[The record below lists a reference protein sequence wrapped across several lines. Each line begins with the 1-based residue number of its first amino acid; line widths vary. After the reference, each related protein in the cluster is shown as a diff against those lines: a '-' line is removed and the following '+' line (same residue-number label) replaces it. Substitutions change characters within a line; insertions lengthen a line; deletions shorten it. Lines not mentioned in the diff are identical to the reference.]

1 MMDTFDF
8 LIIGAGSAGC
18 VLANRLSTDQQHSVC
33 LLEAGPED
41 KSPLIRIP
49 AGVATLIQWAK
60 YNWKFD
66 SAPEP
71 SLNDRNVYCPRGK
84 TLGGSSAINAMVYIR
99 GQRKDYQRW
108 ESEGAEGWGYDDLL
122 PHFKSTMQQINSP
135 DIFDIEYH
143 GFEGELKVSHLNHIQ
158 TISNDFVKAA
168 QQTGIP
174 YNPDFNGAIQEG
186 IGLYQTTTF
195 NGERCS
201 TADAFLKPIIE
212 RPNLTIKTTTQVAK
226 IIFETSNNSL
236 VAKGIELVDGQKL
249 YANKEV
255 ILSAGAFQSPQLLML
270 SGIGE
275 QQHLQQHGITC
286 LKDLPEVGQNLQE
299 HVDVVVVN
307 RAKNKKIKSA
317 SLSFSPLMLPRII
330 KEAWRYF
337 SFDRN
342 TKQRKHQGLFSSSLI
357 EAGGFIKSDESIAT
371 PDLQLMCTPGLFND
385 HGRDLLFMM
394 GWGFSI
400 HVTNLRPFSRGQ
412 IRLRDANPK
421 SAPDI
426 QLNILS
432 DDRDFEPLIR
442 GIHKAREIFDQPI
455 LQSYQPEEIFP
466 GKDKQSEEELK
477 EFIRDKANHV
487 YHPVSSCRMGKDS
500 QSVVDLDLLVRGTDN
515 LRVIDAS
522 VFPSQISGNTNATVI
537 AIADKAAQLILKK
550 YAQ

>member
-1 MMDTFDF
+1 MTEHFDF
-8 LIIGAGSAGC
+8 IIVGAGSAGC
-18 VLANRLSTDQQHSVC
+18 VLANRLSANERYSVC

-41 KSPLIRIP
+41 KSPLIKIP

-66 SAPEP
+66 SASEP
-71 SLNDRNVYCPRGK
+71 TLNNRNVYCPRGK

-99 GQRKDYQRW
+99 GQKEDYQRW
-108 ESEGAEGWGYDDLL
+108 LNEGADGWGFEDLL
-122 PHFKSTMQQINSP
+122 PHFKNTMQQIDTP
-135 DIFDIEYH
+135 DVFDTEYH
-143 GFEGELKVSHLNHIQ
+143 GFDGELKVSHLNLTQ
-158 TISNDFVKAA
+158 TISNDFVQGA
-168 QQTGIP
+168 QQAGIP
-174 YNPDFNGAIQEG
+174 HNPDFNGAIQEG
-186 IGLYQTTTF
+186 CGLYQTTTF

-201 TADAFLKPIIE
+201 TADAFLKPIIG
-212 RPNLTIKTTTQVAK
+212 RPNLAIKTTAQVAK
-226 IIFETSNNSL
+226 IIFESTDNSL
-236 VAKGIELVDGQKL
+236 VAKGIELVNGQKF

-255 ILSAGAFQSPQLLML
+255 ILCAGAFQSPQLLML

-275 QQHLQQHGITC
+275 QQHLQQHGIAC
-286 LKDLPEVGQNLQE
+286 LKDSSEVGQNLQE

-307 RAKNKKIKSA
+307 RAKDKKIKKA

-330 KEAWRYF
+330 KEAWAYF
-337 SFDRN
+337 SFDKN
-342 TKQRKHQGLFSSSLI
+342 TKQRKHGGLFSSCLI
-357 EAGGFIKSDESIAT
+357 EAGGFIKSHDSVAT

-412 IRLRDANPK
+412 VRLKDANPK

-426 QLNILS
+426 QLKMLS

-442 GIHKAREIFDQPI
+442 GIRKAREIFAQPI
-455 LQSYQPEEIFP
+455 LQSYQPEEVFP
-466 GKDKQSEEELK
+466 GKDKQSDEELK

-487 YHPVSSCRMGKDS
+487 YHPVSSCRMGSDPD
-500 QSVVDLDLLVRGTDN
+500 SVVDLDLVVRGTDN

-522 VFPSQISGNTNATVI
+522 VFPSQISGNTNATVV
-537 AIADKAAQLILKK
+537 AIADKASQLILQK
-550 YAQ
+550 YN